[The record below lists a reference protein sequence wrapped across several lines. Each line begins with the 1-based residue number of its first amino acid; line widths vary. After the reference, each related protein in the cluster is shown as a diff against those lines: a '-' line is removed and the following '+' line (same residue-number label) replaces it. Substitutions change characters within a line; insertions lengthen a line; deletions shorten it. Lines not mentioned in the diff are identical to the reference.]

1 MLQYYRGTAGGRKD
15 GLYYIHQQGSS
26 SVVYLQ
32 HLDNMLV
39 SNRLLRA
46 AMSALANQ
54 LAADADAAI
63 KRYES
68 STVYTDYAREACT
81 VRAVLEQMGE
91 DVSISSAK
99 VLLPGEKAWRSS
111 GHLKMP
117 VFS

>member
-1 MLQYYRGTAGGRKD
+1 MLLLALK
-15 GLYYIHQQGSS
+15 LASS
-26 SVVYLQ
+26 NKISHFWLNLTEPRQ
-32 HLDNMLV
+32 LKMLV

-99 VLLPGEKAWRSS
+99 VLLPGEKA
-111 GHLKMP
+111 
-117 VFS
+117 

>member
-1 MLQYYRGTAGGRKD
+1 VNREAKPAVPNLNAPKQLK
-15 GLYYIHQQGSS
+15 
-26 SVVYLQ
+26 
-32 HLDNMLV
+32 MLV

-99 VLLPGEKAWRSS
+99 VLLPGEKA
-111 GHLKMP
+111 
-117 VFS
+117 